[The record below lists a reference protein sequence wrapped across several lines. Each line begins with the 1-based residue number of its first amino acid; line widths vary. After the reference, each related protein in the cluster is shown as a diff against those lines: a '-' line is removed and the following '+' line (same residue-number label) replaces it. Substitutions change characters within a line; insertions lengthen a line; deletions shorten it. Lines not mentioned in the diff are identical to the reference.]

1 MLVRIFDRVTPE
13 GRDAHGSAQSMA
25 DRRAETIA
33 WLQREVTRKGVVRP
47 HKIGHGDIAVDLR
60 RVFFRSRVSRREQTW
75 H

>member
-1 MLVRIFDRVTPE
+1 
-13 GRDAHGSAQSMA
+13 MA